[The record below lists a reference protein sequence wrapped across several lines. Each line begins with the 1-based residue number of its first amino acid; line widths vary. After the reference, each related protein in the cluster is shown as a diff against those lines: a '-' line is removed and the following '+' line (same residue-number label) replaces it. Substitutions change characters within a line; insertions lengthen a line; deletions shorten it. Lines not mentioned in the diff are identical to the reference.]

1 MNSLIFF
8 LNPITY
14 PICQHILLAFLQNY
28 SESDHFPHFYCYHR
42 DLAIIISC
50 LDECRQVP
58 MTPLLPLTLPHLHP
72 HTEFILPTGASAI
85 LWKHMSDQ
93 IFFLL
98 KLPNYPP
105 IQTESGSSYTYLQS
119 PTSPDSSLY
128 SHLLF
133 LFPFALFWPCWPCC
147 SLNMGN
153 MCLSQGFCSYS
164 SLYLE
169 QS

>member
-42 DLAIIISC
+42 DLAIIIAWR
-50 LDECRQVP
+50 DECRWVP

-93 IFFLL
+93 IFFCLNCLTTHPFRL
-98 KLPNYPP
+98 KVEAPTLTFRVLPHLTPLSILICYF
-105 IQTESGSSYTYLQS
+105 
-119 PTSPDSSLY
+119 Y
-128 SHLLF
+128 SHLL
-133 LFPFALFWPCWPCC
+133 C
-147 SLNMGN
+147 SDHAGHVVL
-153 MCLSQGFCSYS
+153 
-164 SLYLE
+164 
-169 QS
+169 